1 LISVSQQPKPN
12 ISLIIITDTPETGP
26 THQQDHIEQNNTVQ
40 GDTGSK
46 TASEEC
52 TCMYVKSAK
61 ITVAKPYSTAARQ
74 LVGHQKARGCF
85 SGVSAFKGAGRDEPG
100 MGNES
105 RTILVFCF
113 FLQVVAELHMV
124 CDGVSETARQMRHGE
139 RRESV

>member
-1 LISVSQQPKPN
+1 
-12 ISLIIITDTPETGP
+12 
-26 THQQDHIEQNNTVQ
+26 
-40 GDTGSK
+40 
-46 TASEEC
+46 
-52 TCMYVKSAK
+52 
-61 ITVAKPYSTAARQ
+61 
-74 LVGHQKARGCF
+74 
-85 SGVSAFKGAGRDEPG
+85 

>member
-74 LVGHQKARGCF
+74 MAIQKMVLEA
-85 SGVSAFKGAGRDEPG
+85 SWTSKGKR
-100 MGNES
+100 
-105 RTILVFCF
+105 VFF
-113 FLQVVAELHMV
+113 W
-124 CDGVSETARQMRHGE
+124 R
-139 RRESV
+139 